1 MSILHISAAVLRN
14 QGRRFSLSSTK
25 SAAHGGNH
33 MKEIIVIRT
42 SDPDGSVFRAIL
54 GALQGK
60 DVQVLHDADLDP
72 STLTLGDIEI
82 FPEQRRVT
90 KAGVEICLNYGEFSI
105 LYCMARCPG
114 RVFSREQLY
123 NAAWGED
130 YELGPIPWITRSGGY
145 GASWSLTPGAPPTS
159 KPFFGW
165 DIKLR
170 DRLIAREHLPAFSLP
185 APSAP
190 APPQRIFR

>member
-1 MSILHISAAVLRN
+1 
-14 QGRRFSLSSTK
+14 
-25 SAAHGGNH
+25 

-42 SDPDGSVFRAIL
+42 SDPDGSIFRSIL

-60 DVQVLHDADLDP
+60 DVQILHAADLKP
-72 STLTLGDIEI
+72 SGLTLGDIEI
-82 FPEQRRVT
+82 FPEQRRVM

-130 YELGPIPWITRSGGY
+130 YELGTNTVDNTIWRLRNKLEPNPKHPTYIKTVFRVGY
-145 GASWSLTPGAPPTS
+145 
-159 KPFFGW
+159 K
-165 DIKLR
+165 IE
-170 DRLIAREHLPAFSLP
+170 IAHG
-185 APSAP
+185 
-190 APPQRIFR
+190 